1 MMAKRR
7 QPTLSRVASVAT
19 TAIVVLAPGKAAAS
33 PANESRSAKGSPGR
47 GEPPNSL
54 SCSRIQDQKA
64 PPRFHGAAE
73 GIDGHQGAYRRPSGS
88 IQEAL
93 PRPPFKAPALAPVP
107 APEFPKEKLWSAAT
121 TAWRPSAR

>member
-64 PPRFHGAAE
+64 PLSGSTALPRALTATR
-73 GIDGHQGAYRRPSGS
+73 APTVVPSGS

-107 APEFPKEKLWSAAT
+107 APEFPKEKIG
-121 TAWRPSAR
+121 